1 MANVSKWATLLYL
14 SHFCGSSTILPH
26 RQIKK
31 GLVYPAYPRH
41 FFSLRGLVHICI
53 PHTGTP
59 CGRIIG
65 NRSYWLSWVF
75 PFVGL
80 PYLSPI
86 YGGWGGIWTHIPLLL
101 SSRPTSWTTQ
111 PFLFVPLLYH
121 TLRGLS
127 RGFFWEVG
135 IFLFSTFADS
145 ARPVWSL
152 QLSVLSEEMATCHTP
167 SGKYL
172 ISSPLDNYSIAFRDA
187 FVKHFITHSAT
198 FFL

>member
-127 RGFFWEVG
+127 RGFFEKLE
-135 IFLFSTFADS
+135 FFY
-145 ARPVWSL
+145 SL
-152 QLSVLSEEMATCHTP
+152 LLRTVRALSDRSNEAFYQRKWLLATHP
-167 SGKYL
+167 LGSN
-172 ISSPLDNYSIAFRDA
+172 SSLPLLTII
-187 FVKHFITHSAT
+187 V
-198 FFL
+198 